1 MSWVKKFQEGGKSTK
16 QYGHLRINGVDLGN
30 SEEMYNAFA
39 RHAQRQDIRQ
49 GKFYDQWLEMLR
61 NGEDVEFGNGNT
73 VNAKP
78 NDMSERRASE
88 RSNWTRFWDDVFDT
102 DRNQF
107 SNAVATARRFNWAP
121 LKVEE
126 TPVSKKDFDT
136 STIKLNYNP
145 DPKNKKR
152 QTWSTTHADNARAE
166 KRVADALAW
175 MADPSKFDYNDNEN
189 IAAAYSRANANGD
202 PNTFAENIWNV
213 MRNYQGLDFTDPDVQ
228 NALDWLNAFGIDVD
242 RSTVPAGNSGG
253 SSGGTSVTKEFK
265 GPDGKIY
272 ISDKDG
278 NLTLKAGQDDTPTVK
293 QEVPIV
299 DPTTKIDNSKPTLIT
314 RKFAIANG
322 LSSDYWYGV
331 YYNGKPYSVADINNN
346 PGLKLIMDEVA
357 RINNQ
362 TNLTQQERIKALSDR
377 INIPYENFSTYG
389 EWNPAY
395 TVDGL
400 NLGEELG
407 KRGVTSAAI
416 SEYEPTSD
424 GSRIFKYYNNTEPG
438 ENPWNFRSEY
448 YLVYDKDGNLYLTTN
463 DEKETLFN
471 NAGVGDL
478 KVPNFI
484 QNALG
489 TINLTYTT
497 PQIMTMQS
505 TAGAFPYSKQ
515 VSGNGDFYLRR
526 EKDGKQLV
534 QDKSGKYYIYNPK
547 NQRLVQISDEAA
559 LRFDKGGKID
569 FNKVNA
575 FAKGGKVAKAQ
586 NGLSALDGALLQQIN
601 RLKSNDFTVRDN
613 LGNIKWFSDTYSN
626 FFQIPEVADP
636 NSGIRS
642 QVNTPVPDVKASTE
656 VTDTKRSSL
665 YSDYNLDSSP
675 YITAGINSG
684 LAALDYGSMAWGRRK
699 IHDITERAIKDSIY
713 KQTTPQLQTLPVT
726 TPLED
731 RLAKMYES
739 HIGRMKLPQTSDT
752 VTNTSLEFTDDAQ
765 AMQGLSQ
772 AVGQKSAK
780 VTQLQ
785 QANQQTINQQ
795 QQYYANAENDLRQRV
810 AGAIMNLGQNDA
822 SLVAQTAQSIQNL
835 AREWRTKFD
844 NANQQFNLFQ
854 YQNKINELN
863 RQADADWLN
872 QVQTAHPDI
881 WAQWDAAD
889 QSKYDHDFN
898 TWAMSQK
905 GIWNKLENDY
915 RANQE
920 AISGYAGDA
929 YLNYR
934 LNDPFL
940 RSLYRNR
947 YAVARKSGGKI
958 TTKRQNRYKNEPSED
973 IWIEQNKSTH
983 KLVAKLND
991 NIIKT
996 FLKTLK

>member
-16 QYGHLRINGVDLGN
+16 QYGHLIINGIDLGN

-39 RHAQRQDIRQ
+39 RHAQRQDIKQ

-78 NDMSERRASE
+78 NDMSEHRAGE

-107 SNAVATARRFNWAP
+107 SNAVATARKFNWAP
-121 LKVEE
+121 LRTEE

-136 STIKLNYNP
+136 SEIILNYNE
-145 DPKNKKR
+145 DPKKKGHR
-152 QTWSTTHADNARAE
+152 IWSTGHADNQRAIQRVSDAIAGLKDPDNSDYTFNDSLKAAYQIAVNSGMTPEEYAQAIWSRLQDNSWTGYKNPENNNDLDWLRAFGIGVGPYTASEQSITTAATPVVTPANPVSDGKDKQIDELKEQLAALQNPQGNENTQTQQNEEPQVVIYHSIPGTKVTATDPDADGWRTYNFTVVPGHYQYNTNVNVSTARPSEQPRAEMTNDDRLSMVAKMIGENPLVYNNISYPIVQEKDTDRYFALTNNGRLQLDQDFVVRWLENKLTEDDNKKMSLWPGQKAKTTNDKGEKLNWIGKIWARLNGPDAYIDVSEQARQDRISAYKSKQKSGAESQLARAKANYE
-166 KRVADALAW
+166 RSLSAGGSK
-175 MADPSKFDYNDNEN
+175 DPSKNKYAKEYLELLQKMQKNE
-189 IAAAYSRANANGD
+189 
-202 PNTFAENIWNV
+202 T
-213 MRNYQGLDFTDPDVQ
+213 
-228 NALDWLNAFGIDVD
+228 
-242 RSTVPAGNSGG
+242 
-253 SSGGTSVTKEFK
+253 
-265 GPDGKIY
+265 
-272 ISDKDG
+272 
-278 NLTLKAGQDDTPTVK
+278 
-293 QEVPIV
+293 
-299 DPTTKIDNSKPTLIT
+299 
-314 RKFAIANG
+314 
-322 LSSDYWYGV
+322 
-331 YYNGKPYSVADINNN
+331 
-346 PGLKLIMDEVA
+346 
-357 RINNQ
+357 
-362 TNLTQQERIKALSDR
+362 
-377 INIPYENFSTYG
+377 
-389 EWNPAY
+389 
-395 TVDGL
+395 
-400 NLGEELG
+400 
-407 KRGVTSAAI
+407 
-416 SEYEPTSD
+416 
-424 GSRIFKYYNNTEPG
+424 
-438 ENPWNFRSEY
+438 
-448 YLVYDKDGNLYLTTN
+448 
-463 DEKETLFN
+463 
-471 NAGVGDL
+471 
-478 KVPNFI
+478 
-484 QNALG
+484 
-489 TINLTYTT
+489 
-497 PQIMTMQS
+497 
-505 TAGAFPYSKQ
+505 
-515 VSGNGDFYLRR
+515 
-526 EKDGKQLV
+526 
-534 QDKSGKYYIYNPK
+534 
-547 NQRLVQISDEAA
+547 
-559 LRFDKGGKID
+559 GGKID

-575 FAKGGKVAKAQ
+575 FKKGGKVAKAQ

-601 RLKSNDFTVRDN
+601 HLKSNDFIVRDVN
-613 LGNIKWFSDTYSN
+613 GNYKWFSDNFPDMLTYVPESTNPNTGIKSEVDKSSSN
-626 FFQIPEVADP
+626 L
-636 NSGIRS
+636 G
-642 QVNTPVPDVKASTE
+642 NTSANNIQESNKS
-656 VTDTKRSSL
+656 R
-665 YSDYNLDSSP
+665 YSDYNFDSSP
-675 YITAGINSG
+675 YITAGINAG

-713 KQTTPQLQTLPVT
+713 KQTVPQLQTLPVT

-739 HIGRMKLPQTSDT
+739 HIGRMKLPQTSDA

-772 AVGQKSAK
+772 AVGQQSAK

-785 QANQQTINQQ
+785 QANQQTLNQQ

-863 RQADADWLN
+863 RQSEADWLN

-889 QSKYDHDFN
+889 QSKYDNDFN

-905 GIWNKLENDY
+905 GVWNQLENDY

-920 AISGYAGDA
+920 AINTAAGNA
-929 YLNYR
+929 YLDYR
-934 LNDPFL
+934 LKDPFL